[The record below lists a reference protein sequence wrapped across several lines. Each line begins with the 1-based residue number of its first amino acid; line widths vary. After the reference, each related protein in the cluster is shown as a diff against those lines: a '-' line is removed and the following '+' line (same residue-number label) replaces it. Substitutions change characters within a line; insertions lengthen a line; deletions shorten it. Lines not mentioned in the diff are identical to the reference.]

1 MGATITF
8 SIDLNKIDKSK
19 VIQGKKGTYYNI
31 TAFINDDVDQF
42 GNNVAV
48 ATGSSTEERESGA
61 KTQYLGNGRVIRTDG
76 RISAAPMSQQGS
88 SQPQAAP
95 APADDMD
102 FPF

>member
-19 VIQGKKGTYYNI
+19 VIQGKKGTYYNV
-31 TAFINDDVDQF
+31 TAFVNDDVDQF

-48 ATGSSTEERESGA
+48 ATGLTKQERESGA
-61 KTQYLGNGRVIRTDG
+61 KTQYLGNGRVVSTDG
-76 RISAAPMSQQGS
+76 KISAAPMEQQ
-88 SQPQAAP
+88 SQPAQA

>member
-1 MGATITF
+1 MSATISF

-31 TAFINDDVDQF
+31 TAFVNDQADQF

-48 ATGSSTEERESGA
+48 ATGLSKEERESGA
-61 KTQYLGNGRVIRTDG
+61 KTHYIGNGRVISTDG
-76 RISAAPMSQQGS
+76 SISAVTQQA

-95 APADDMD
+95 APANDMD

>member
-1 MGATITF
+1 MSATISF

-31 TAFINDDVDQF
+31 TAFVNDQADQF

-48 ATGSSTEERESGA
+48 ATGLSKEEREAGA
-61 KTQYLGNGRVIRTDG
+61 KTHYIGNGRVISTDG
-76 RISAAPMSQQGS
+76 NISSVTQQA

-95 APADDMD
+95 APANDMD

>member
-8 SIDLNKIDKSK
+8 SIDLSKIDKSK
-19 VIQGKKGTYYNI
+19 VIQGKKGTYYNV
-31 TAFINDDVDQF
+31 TAFVNDDVDQF

-48 ATGSSTEERESGA
+48 ATGLSKQERESGA
-61 KTQYLGNGRVIRTDG
+61 KTQYLGNGRVVSTDG
-76 RISAAPMSQQGS
+76 RITAAPMEKQGS
-88 SQPQAAP
+88 AQPQA

>member
-19 VIQGKKGTYYNI
+19 VIQGKKGTYYNV
-31 TAFINDDVDQF
+31 TAFVNDDVDQY

-48 ATGSSTEERESGA
+48 ATGLTKQERESGA
-61 KTQYLGNGRVIRTDG
+61 KTQYLGNGRVVSTDG
-76 RISAAPMSQQGS
+76 KISAALMEQQ
-88 SQPQAAP
+88 SQPAQA